1 MDRRE
6 FLSLG
11 SLAALLP
18 SVPARAAS
26 VQAGGSAGDAQLNAT
41 FDKIFEEQ
49 VRASPT
55 FATSLGL
62 DKGANADL
70 KSKLDTRPY
79 RAARAEDLAR
89 ASGKTSRTRS
99 SRPTSLATIRAAE
112 PSVDF
117 SAAFSWERTI
127 RFIRSS

>member
-11 SLAALLP
+11 SVAALLP

-26 VQAGGSAGDAQLNAT
+26 VQAGSSAGDAQLNAT

-62 DKGANADL
+62 DKGANAHL
-70 KSKLDTRPY
+70 KSELEVRP
-79 RAARAEDLAR
+79 AAQARAEDLAI
-89 ASGKTSRTRS
+89 AKKN
-99 SRPTSLATIRAAE
+99 LAKRKK
-112 PSVDF
+112 
-117 SAAFSWERTI
+117 R
-127 RFIRSS
+127 